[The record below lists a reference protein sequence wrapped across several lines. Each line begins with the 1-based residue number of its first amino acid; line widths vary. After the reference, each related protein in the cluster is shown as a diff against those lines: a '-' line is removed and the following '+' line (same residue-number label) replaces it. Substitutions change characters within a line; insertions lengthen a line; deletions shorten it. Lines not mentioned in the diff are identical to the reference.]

1 MEKYFLNAPQ
11 LDENITDAQFAELL
25 LEKVLFDVR
34 KSTLLEEIDQ
44 SLLAKNKD
52 EFFRLTEELKR
63 IS

>member
-1 MEKYFLNAPQ
+1 MEKYFLNSPQ
-11 LDENITDAQFAELL
+11 LDENVTDAQFAELL

-34 KSTLLEEIDQ
+34 KATLLEEIDQ
-44 SLLAKNKD
+44 SLLTKNKD

>member
-1 MEKYFLNAPQ
+1 MEKYFLNATQ
-11 LDENITDAQFAELL
+11 LDENVTDAQFAELL

-34 KSTLLEEIDQ
+34 KATLLEEIDQ
-44 SLLAKNKD
+44 SLLTKNKD